1 VSNYS
6 TAKGAID
13 NNLILQHS
21 VNSKPLN
28 TTTKRNDMVT
38 IGTLGSHSAL
48 NILAGA
54 KDEGFRTVLLCEK
67 SRTFYERFNVAD
79 EIIYLENLSEIKK
92 KDLQEKLIKKDVI
105 LIPHGSYISYL
116 DLDFL
121 ENEFSVPIFGNK
133 YLFRH
138 ESDRD
143 LERDWFVKAGIR
155 IPQTFAPDDIDRQV
169 IVKYHGAKGGKGYF
183 TVGSPEEYYEKIGEG
198 DVQIQEWIHGVT
210 MYFHYFYSPL
220 TEELE
225 LTSIDRRYETTA
237 DAVRTMV
244 DREPTYVV
252 VGNFPIVIRE
262 SLLEQV
268 FAIGD
273 KVVDASR
280 KLHKKGL
287 VGPFCLETIITDAPE
302 IVVFEISARIVAGT
316 NVFVP
321 YSPYTYARYFEP
333 MSAGRRVAREV
344 KTASKE
350 GRIKDVVS

>member
-1 VSNYS
+1 
-6 TAKGAID
+6 
-13 NNLILQHS
+13 
-21 VNSKPLN
+21 
-28 TTTKRNDMVT
+28 MVI

-54 KDEGFRTVLLCEK
+54 KDEGFQTLLLCEK
-67 SRTFYERFNVAD
+67 KRTFYERFNVAD
-79 EIIYLENLSEIKK
+79 QIIYLENLSEIRR
-92 KDLQEKLIKKDVI
+92 KDLQEKLIKKNVV

-116 DLDFL
+116 DLDYL

-133 YLFRH
+133 YLFRY
-138 ESDRD
+138 ESDRN
-143 LERDWFVKAGIR
+143 LERDWFKKAGIK
-155 IPQTFAPDDIDRQV
+155 IPKTFEPEKIDRRV

-183 TVGSPEEYYEKIGEG
+183 TADTPDEYYQKKKKKKG

-220 TEELE
+220 TKELE

-237 DAVRTMV
+237 DAVQTFP

-252 VGNFPIVIRE
+252 VGNFPLAIRE

-273 KVVDASR
+273 KVAETAFT
-280 KLHKKGL
+280 LHDKGL
-287 VGPFCLETIITDAPE
+287 VGPFCLETIVTDVPE

-316 NVFVP
+316 NFYVP
-321 YSPYTYARYFEP
+321 YSPYTYAKYFEP
-333 MSAGRRVAREV
+333 MSAGRRIAREI
-344 KTASKE
+344 KKALKE
-350 GRIKDVVS
+350 DRIDNIIT

>member
-1 VSNYS
+1 
-6 TAKGAID
+6 
-13 NNLILQHS
+13 
-21 VNSKPLN
+21 
-28 TTTKRNDMVT
+28 MVT

-54 KDEGFRTVLLCEK
+54 KDEGFRTMLLCEK

-79 EIIYLENLSEIKK
+79 EIIYLDSLSEIKK
-92 KDLQEKLIKKDVI
+92 NDFQEELINKDVI

-116 DLDFL
+116 DLNFL

-138 ESDRD
+138 ESDRE
-143 LERDWFVKAGIR
+143 LERNWLGNAGIR
-155 IPQTFAPDDIDRQV
+155 IPQTFEPDNIDRRV

-183 TVGSPEEYYEKIGEG
+183 TVDSPAEYYQKRIQG

-237 DAVRTMV
+237 DAVHRV
-244 DREPTYVV
+244 PDQEPTYVV
-252 VGNFPIVIRE
+252 VGNFPLVVRE

-268 FAIGD
+268 FDIGD
-273 KVVDASR
+273 KVAEASR
-280 KLHKKGL
+280 KLSEKGL
-287 VGPFCLETIITDAPE
+287 IGPFCLETIVTDTPE

-316 NVFVP
+316 NFFVP
-321 YSPYTYARYFEP
+321 YSPYTYAKYFEP
-333 MSAGRRVAREV
+333 MSTGRRIAREI
-344 KTASKE
+344 KEALKE

>member
-1 VSNYS
+1 
-6 TAKGAID
+6 
-13 NNLILQHS
+13 
-21 VNSKPLN
+21 
-28 TTTKRNDMVT
+28 MVT

-48 NILAGA
+48 TILSGA
-54 KDEGFRTVLLCEK
+54 KDEGFETVLLCEK
-67 SRTFYERFNVAD
+67 SRRFYERFRVAD
-79 EIIYLENLSEIKK
+79 EIMYLDSLSEIKRE
-92 KDLQEKLIKKDVI
+92 DIQEKLNERDVI
-105 LIPHGSYISYL
+105 LVPHGSYISYL

-133 YLFRH
+133 FLFRF
-138 ESDRD
+138 ESNRE

-155 IPQTFAPDDIDRQV
+155 IPRTFTPETIDRRV

-183 TVGSPEEYYEKIGEG
+183 TVDTPEEYFEKEVEG

-220 TEELE
+220 QKELE

-237 DAVRTMV
+237 DAVHTFP

-252 VGNFPIVIRE
+252 VGNFPLVIRE

-268 FAIGD
+268 FDIGD

-280 KLHKKGL
+280 NLHEKGL
-287 VGPFCLETIITDAPE
+287 IGPFCLETIVTDAPE

-316 NVFVP
+316 NFYVP
-321 YSPYTYARYFEP
+321 YSPYTYAKYFEP
-333 MSAGRRVAREV
+333 MSAGRRIAREI
-344 KTASKE
+344 KMASKE
-350 GRIKDVVS
+350 ERIKDVVS

>member
-1 VSNYS
+1 
-6 TAKGAID
+6 
-13 NNLILQHS
+13 
-21 VNSKPLN
+21 
-28 TTTKRNDMVT
+28 MVT

-54 KDEGFRTVLLCEK
+54 KDEGFHTMLLCEK

-79 EIIYLENLSEIKK
+79 KIVYLDSLSEIKK
-92 KDLQEKLIKKDVI
+92 NDFQEELINKDVI

-116 DLDFL
+116 DLNFL

-138 ESDRD
+138 ESDRE
-143 LERDWFVKAGIR
+143 LERSWLVKAGIR
-155 IPQTFAPDDIDRQV
+155 IPQTFEPDNIDRRV

-183 TVGSPEEYYEKIGEG
+183 TVDSPAEYYQKRIQG

-237 DAVRTMV
+237 DAVHTIP
-244 DREPTYVV
+244 DQEPTYVV
-252 VGNFPIVIRE
+252 VGNFPLVVRE

-268 FAIGD
+268 FDIGD
-273 KVVDASR
+273 KVAEASR
-280 KLHKKGL
+280 KLHEKGL
-287 VGPFCLETIITDAPE
+287 IGPFCLETIVTDAPE

-316 NVFVP
+316 NFFVP
-321 YSPYTYARYFEP
+321 YSPYTYAKYFEP
-333 MSAGRRVAREV
+333 MSTGRRIAREI
-344 KTASKE
+344 KEALKE